1 MDIGFDTIGRAKTN
15 KKCFLKDTIKNM
27 TNDWPVG
34 SYLVLMRKP
43 MVPGYRLLISIG
55 YKYNSGNVIYFSL
68 QRGQGSQKMLSHFYL
83 TTLTNFLMLS
93 FDLFIIPRS
102 YLIPLDPSMKS
113 TSATNPYCHI

>member
-1 MDIGFDTIGRAKTN
+1 MDIGFDAIGRAKTN

-55 YKYNSGNVIYFSL
+55 YKYNSGNLI
-68 QRGQGSQKMLSHFYL
+68 HFL
-83 TTLTNFLMLS
+83 TTEGPVTTKYVFPHLSNYPDKFINFV
-93 FDLFIIPRS
+93 I
-102 YLIPLDPSMKS
+102 
-113 TSATNPYCHI
+113 